1 MDAEKKLTR
10 LYEFACLT
18 HMYIARLFRVDS
30 QYQFCIF
37 LFFLKLV
44 AYKNV
49 ILYHIHFTSLCILLV
64 VHVFDGIFIC
74 ITVVG
79 GVYSSF
85 TSCLIPFESRVFFV
99 LFLLAYHSMHSA
111 VRIVAIAYFPTHI
124 FVWMQPKKMWKE
136 NNNKYSVWYAH
147 ISWFW

>member
-1 MDAEKKLTR
+1 
-10 LYEFACLT
+10 
-18 HMYIARLFRVDS
+18 MYIARLFRVDS